1 MAFFRP
7 ALTALIQR
15 AHQNISSSLP
25 KSDALLRF
33 SNLNILG
40 TVLAGMSHQQ
50 YGYLDYIAQ
59 QATPYTSTDEYLAAW
74 GALRGVYQKAA
85 TQASGVVNFSAI
97 SGSVVAN
104 GTKVI
109 RSDSKQYSVIDSS
122 YANGLMTLT
131 IQAVADPDGISGVNG
146 NCAAG
151 TQFALGQSVAG
162 VNSSGISGIISGGS
176 DIESQEDFKSRVI
189 AAYQSTPQGGA
200 QNDYEKWAKE
210 VSTVTHAWCV
220 PLIYGPPTVGVYFL
234 VEPSAAN
241 PYGLPQGV
249 NGVAS
254 NEDRDS
260 PATGDQLNVANYIYP
275 RRPSTALVY
284 LLSPTIE
291 EIDISIQGVKLADR
305 EAVTTSLKSAILNNS
320 APGKKV
326 LISTLWAA
334 ISKVESV
341 DDFSI
346 LSPVAD
352 VAVASSSIA
361 VLGDITWS

>member
-1 MAFFRP
+1 MGCI
-7 ALTALIQR
+7 TWG
-15 AHQNISSSLP
+15 LP
-25 KSDALLRF
+25 
-33 SNLNILG
+33 
-40 TVLAGMSHQQ
+40 
-50 YGYLDYIAQ
+50 
-59 QATPYTSTDEYLAAW
+59 
-74 GALRGVYQKAA
+74 KAA

-122 YANGLMTLT
+122 YANGVMTLT

-249 NGVAS
+249 NGVAT
-254 NEDRDS
+254 NERDS

-284 LLSPTIE
+284 LISPTIE
-291 EIDISIQGVKLADR
+291 EIDISIQGVRLADR
-305 EAVTTSLKSAILNNS
+305 EAVRTSLKSAILNNS
-320 APGKKV
+320 APGKKYLFLRFGLRLAKSRAWMILV
-326 LISTLWAA
+326 SCRPLLI
-334 ISKVESV
+334 
-341 DDFSI
+341 
-346 LSPVAD
+346 
-352 VAVASSSIA
+352 
-361 VLGDITWS
+361 